1 MSILKTNN
9 MEIKIT
15 VNGIERTYKGD
26 YHTLHNNEW
35 NDIVRDILD
44 SLVSEE
50 KEND

>member
-26 YHTLHNNEW
+26 YQTLHNNEW
-35 NDIVRDILD
+35 NDIVRDILY
-44 SLVSEE
+44 SLISEE
-50 KEND
+50 ND